1 MEDDCMAERLV
12 LLDDDTGEIKD
23 FIGEYRTQEQI
34 EAQTKYVVNKEKQ
47 TFNSDF
53 TWIVFEYG
61 KELLPNIKDQSLV
74 RLIYLS
80 TICDYDGILPPK
92 SVIKKKLKL
101 SDKYWSYFFKEMRSN
116 NLILEDEETGALCLN
131 KDFFIKGSLKEM
143 SDKRDCTRLF
153 CNFIKDFYD
162 ACDNIK
168 SINQISYLYKLIP
181 FVNRRTNIVCYNP
194 KEQDPEKVYPITL
207 GEFCDMI
214 GYSRKN
220 ARRLVSD
227 LLSLKCNGQ
236 NLIGFFV
243 TNLNQT
249 SWKIIVNPHIY
260 YGGQN
265 DKIYKEQIALLTDYN
280 PQEAFDVNNT

>member
-1 MEDDCMAERLV
+1 MAERLV

-80 TICDYDGILPPK
+80 TICNYDGVLPPK

-153 CNFIKDFYD
+153 CNFIQDVYD

-265 DKIYKEQIALLTDYN
+265 DKIYEEQIALLTDYN